1 MVQIT
6 LFKHYAPGFRGEQD
20 WGWRDRSGC
29 LKRGRWMDGKERRL
43 VPEVEHRVVGKTGR
57 NAGKD
62 KNRQMP
68 DHICSCGGRL
78 P

>member
-1 MVQIT
+1 M
-6 LFKHYAPGFRGEQD
+6 
-20 WGWRDRSGC
+20 
-29 LKRGRWMDGKERRL
+29 ERRL